1 MHNYTV
7 HKYIQIQDH
16 EISLPT
22 LKQTLLFPPKKVL
35 KILLFAN
42 LALLLV
48 NVIDITGEWDSTSPE
63 QRTLSISN
71 IVQIFPSHFVWS
83 KDKTGV
89 TEAKLLVDLRTQ
101 MFFQL
106 FLESAED
113 GFQDWDTEAK
123 IKEVLQIG
131 TGGQLDQKKVQAKVS
146 YISYLCFI

>member
-1 MHNYTV
+1 M
-7 HKYIQIQDH
+7 
-16 EISLPT
+16 
-22 LKQTLLFPPKKVL
+22 
-35 KILLFAN
+35 
-42 LALLLV
+42 
-48 NVIDITGEWDSTSPE
+48 
-63 QRTLSISN
+63 
-71 IVQIFPSHFVWS
+71 WS

-131 TGGQLDQKKVQAKVS
+131 SGGQLEQKKVQS
-146 YISYLCFI
+146 RSLLYLLFMFHLIFLRWKGR

>member
-83 KDKTGV
+83 KDRTGV

-131 TGGQLDQKKVQAKVS
+131 TGGQLDQKKVQARVS
-146 YISYLCFI
+146 YIS